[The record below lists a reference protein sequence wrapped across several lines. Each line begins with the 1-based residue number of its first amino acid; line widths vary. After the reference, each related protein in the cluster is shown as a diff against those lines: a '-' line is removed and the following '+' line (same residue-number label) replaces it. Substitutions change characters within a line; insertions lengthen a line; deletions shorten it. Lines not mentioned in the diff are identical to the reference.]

1 MRVGQS
7 FRRGDRWTEA
17 FQPCRQLQPIQGGA
31 TFTRH
36 LQVVGDQEGGH
47 CFASIGLM
55 LRADTPAGCRLALR
69 QEWALDCH
77 TALIHE
83 TPPLTPASAAISL
96 SEEEAALLASELKQQ
111 LRSGDRPAGDQDLI
125 EKMVAGLGD
134 PRGLMRLTFAES
146 LGAVGPAAVPALCQ
160 ALRTHAN
167 VTVRRAAAKTL
178 TLIGDPV
185 ALPDLLAALLNDP
198 DPVVQGS
205 AVGAMAATGECAV
218 EALIAVLSNAEST
231 TMHLGLASWGLAFV
245 GARAPE
251 ALRRAARSADTE
263 VRTAAIAALGE
274 QIQSLD
280 DDEARVLVI
289 EALAD
294 PAEPVRAEAAT
305 LLGKLH
311 DPIWASPLLQPL
323 LRDRSDQVRKNAALS
338 LMKLRAM
345 DAITELE
352 VALAAEASDQ
362 VKPVLQVS
370 LQQLRKH
377 QRAVDDL

>member
-1 MRVGQS
+1 V
-7 FRRGDRWTEA
+7 
-17 FQPCRQLQPIQGGA
+17 L
-31 TFTRH
+31 
-36 LQVVGDQEGGH
+36 
-47 CFASIGLM
+47 
-55 LRADTPAGCRLALR
+55 GCRA
-69 QEWALDCH
+69 
-77 TALIHE
+77 TLIHQTQPV
-83 TPPLTPASAAISL
+83 TPESTSTSL
-96 SEEEAALLASELKQQ
+96 SEAEAALLASELKRQ
-111 LRSGDRPAGDQDLI
+111 LRAGDRPPGDQELI
-125 EKMVAGLGD
+125 NKMVAGLGD

-146 LGAVGPAAVPALCQ
+146 LGAVGSVAVPALCQ
-160 ALRTHAN
+160 ALRTHDN

-218 EALIAVLSNAEST
+218 EALIAVLSNPEST
-231 TMHLGLASWGLAFV
+231 AMHMGLASWGLAFV
-245 GARAPE
+245 GAQAPE
-251 ALRRAARSADTE
+251 ALRRAARSAHTE

-274 QIQSLD
+274 QIQALND
-280 DDEARVLVI
+280 QEARLLVI
-289 EALAD
+289 EALGD
-294 PAEPVRAEAAT
+294 PAELVRAEAAT

-323 LRDRSDQVRKNAALS
+323 LRDSSDQVRKNAALS

-345 DAITELE
+345 DAISELE

-377 QRAVDDL
+377 QRDVDDV